1 MKKYG
6 KLRERIKNRFE
17 NNDDFSKAMNLNPAT
32 LSKKLNGRVSFT
44 STEIES
50 ACKLLEIPK
59 DQIHEY
65 FFYL

>member
-44 STEIES
+44 STEIEC